1 MNYNL
6 NNFQDISWLHG
17 SNVLKDVGDRVEI
30 VRRRNAFLLNLYDI
44 RPDDNGTYACMA
56 VNPTGEKCQHFNL
69 CVDGKDLVSEF
80 LRNFSLLI
88 TKCFSEAISSN
99 STLSLPS
106 INCKFQVPVKP
117 VEDGRPTDLQFE
129 VNAVPE
135 ARVLVLKNKQ
145 RLQPNEYV
153 DIGE

>member
-1 MNYNL
+1 M
-6 NNFQDISWLHG
+6 HG
-17 SNVLKDVGDRVEI
+17 SDVLKDLGDRVEI
-30 VRRRNAFLLNLYDI
+30 VRRRNAFFLNLYDI
-44 RPDDNGTYACMA
+44 RPDDHGTYACMA

-69 CVDGKDLVSEF
+69 CVDGKYLIAQFISNLSF
-80 LRNFSLLI
+80 LMG
-88 TKCFSEAISSN
+88 KYFSEASSSN
-99 STLSLPS
+99 SSQSLPS

-117 VEDGRPTDLQFE
+117 LQEGHPTDLQFE
-129 VNAVPE
+129 VTGIPE